1 MTSEPTPDRTPE
13 PTSETSRND
22 EVLQQSLAQ
31 GLSQALAHLQ
41 KKKILAYPTETVWGM
56 AVDASSPEAVEALR
70 RWKGRGDE
78 QPISV
83 LVSGEESL
91 EKLGVAVRA
100 PVRALMQAFWP
111 GPLTLV
117 LPTDPTKMTKCLA
130 PGIARAGDGAVG
142 FRCPQHPLARALVL
156 EAEALGLG
164 PLTSTSLN
172 RSGEP
177 SVLKAREAE
186 QICKDSAGEL
196 FLLGLEAAAADSEQ
210 DPASLALTKASTVVD
225 CCGEGLVILREGAI
239 AEEAL
244 LPRWS
249 YYK

>member
-1 MTSEPTPDRTPE
+1 MTSE
-13 PTSETSRND
+13 PTSETSRN
-22 EVLQQSLAQ
+22 EEALQQSLAP
-31 GLSQALAHLQ
+31 ALAHLQ
-41 KKKILAYPTETVWGM
+41 KNKILAYPTETVWGM
-56 AVDASSPEAVEALR
+56 AVDASSAEAVEALR
-70 RWKGRGDE
+70 RWKGRGDQ
-78 QPISV
+78 QPISL

-117 LPTDPTKMTKCLA
+117 LPTDPTKMTKRLA
-130 PGIARAGDGAVG
+130 PGIARADGAVG

-172 RSGEP
+172 RSGDP
-177 SVLKAREAE
+177 SVLMAREAE

-210 DPASLALTKASTVVD
+210 DPTSSALNQVSTVVD
-225 CCGEGLVILREGAI
+225 CCGEGPVILREGAI